1 MVVVN
6 VGKYVDV
13 QYPVPEC
20 GRCDIP
26 GDLGFLCDKAA
37 VLSGNICNTD
47 NEKREEYNIRRV
59 SGKPYENFKWIK
71 LAEGN
76 VCDVCKRVLN
86 LPAPRYRTLRSCIGS
101 ILPVHTWRFWLHWV
115 KTPCFIFVKGPPHRR
130 QYMYHVLLVS
140 CWITCITHTVLCT
153 YAKNLCVRQA
163 IPLTKSCMNEN
174 GQY

>member
-1 MVVVN
+1 VVVVN

-86 LPAPRYRTLRSCIGS
+86 LPAPRYRTLRSSIGS
-101 ILPVHTWRFWLHWV
+101 ILPVHT
-115 KTPCFIFVKGPPHRR
+115 
-130 QYMYHVLLVS
+130 
-140 CWITCITHTVLCT
+140 
-153 YAKNLCVRQA
+153 
-163 IPLTKSCMNEN
+163 
-174 GQY
+174 

>member
-37 VLSGNICNTD
+37 VLSGIICNTD

-59 SGKPYENFKWIK
+59 SGKPCENFKWIK

-86 LPAPRYRTLRSCIGS
+86 LPAPRYRTLRSSIGS
-101 ILPVHTWRFWLHWV
+101 ILPVHT
-115 KTPCFIFVKGPPHRR
+115 
-130 QYMYHVLLVS
+130 
-140 CWITCITHTVLCT
+140 
-153 YAKNLCVRQA
+153 
-163 IPLTKSCMNEN
+163 
-174 GQY
+174 